1 MSRLEKNVL
10 DDYDEL
16 MNFEHDTIGDLKYD
30 LNSLKIRDRIAELQK
45 ENTMLV
51 KENKEA
57 LEMVEKLMNDN
68 TELEATLD
76 DNTLQIKNTIELEKE
91 NAELKKQID
100 RTKEAK
106 NSSVNYS
113 IKLQKQIENI
123 KYLNFKEVEDVIV
136 DYKDFL
142 LTYSGFHKG
151 EKLPED
157 KMFWEEYY
165 KAINKIIALATPI
178 TKEKIIIKYKKRDL
192 ILINGKKLVLRKREI
207 LGDDNENK

>member
-91 NAELKKQID
+91 NAELK
-100 RTKEAK
+100 E
-106 NSSVNYS
+106 
-113 IKLQKQIENI
+113 QIEGI
-123 KYLNFKEVEDVIV
+123 KYLDRSKLRNLIFKYPADEINE
-136 DYKDFL
+136 KEL
-142 LTYSGFHKG
+142 LDDIC
-151 EKLPED
+151 KL
-157 KMFWEEYY
+157 
-165 KAINKIIALATPI
+165 ALPTR
-178 TKEKIIIKYKKRDL
+178 EKIMENEIILAKGILAETNYLGYCVIKDVDGKKEIGVIPCQIDVSDLHKYIGKSVIIKAVIED
-192 ILINGKKLVLRKREI
+192 E
-207 LGDDNENK
+207 

>member
-1 MSRLEKNVL
+1 MSEN
-10 DDYDEL
+10 E
-16 MNFEHDTIGDLKYD
+16 I
-30 LNSLKIRDRIAELQK
+30 IRDIKDEAFNKVLKANRELIK
-45 ENTMLV
+45 EIKRLKKQN
-51 KENKEA
+51 
-57 LEMVEKLMNDN
+57 
-68 TELEATLD
+68 ELE
-76 DNTLQIKNTIELEKE
+76 IKRKGELLKNNLRLLKE